1 MKRVLSISTLYPN
14 AAQPRFGTFVAR
26 SLEGLAARGDW
37 QVTMIN
43 PIGVPPVAF
52 GRYRALARAAVDAN
66 ENGIEIHRPRFTL
79 IPRLGARI
87 NPWLIARSVLPLAR
101 KLHAAHPFDLVDAQF
116 FYPDGPV
123 AAWIADQ
130 LGLPCSIKARGSDIS
145 FWGRREFALEQMLD
159 AARRATG
166 LLAVSQALAADMVGL
181 GMDPGKIAIH
191 YTGLDRERFRPL
203 SHPGLRTRLNETFG
217 IALPETQ
224 PVLCSVGAL
233 IERKGQDL
241 VIGALPH
248 LPGAHLML
256 VGKGADEGHLHNL
269 AAGLG
274 VGGRVH
280 FLGSLDHDMLPLV
293 LSASDAMVLP
303 TRNEG
308 LANAWVEALACGTPV
323 VTCDVGGVRELVT
336 GPDAG
341 ELVERTIPSIVSGI
355 SAVLAR
361 KTPRETVAGAVAR
374 FDWKTN
380 AADLAAYYDRLTDR
394 VS

>member
-14 AAQPRFGTFVAR
+14 AAQPRFGSFVAR

-52 GRYRALARAAVDAN
+52 GRYRALARAAVGGV
-66 ENGIEIHRPRFTL
+66 ENAVEVHRPRFTL

-87 NPWLIARSVLPLAR
+87 NPAVIARAILPLAR
-101 KLHAAHPFDLVDAQF
+101 RLHEQHAFDLVDAQF

-123 AAWIADQ
+123 AAWIAEKFA
-130 LGLPCSIKARGSDIS
+130 LPCSIKARGSDIS
-145 FWGRREFALEQMLD
+145 YWGSREFALDQMLD
-159 AARRATG
+159 AARQATG
-166 LLAVSQALAADMVGL
+166 LLAVSRALAEDMVLL
-181 GMDPGKIAIH
+181 GMDRSKITVH

-203 SHPGLRTRLNETFG
+203 AHPGLRTRLNEIFG
-217 IALPETQ
+217 ITLPETQ

-241 VIGALPH
+241 AIGALAQ
-248 LPGAHLML
+248 LPGAHLLL
-256 VGKGADEGHLHNL
+256 VGKGADEGHLRDL
-269 AAGLG
+269 AADLG
-274 VGGRVH
+274 VAARVH
-280 FLGSLDHDMLPLV
+280 FLGSLDHDIIPLV
-293 LSASDAMVLP
+293 LSASEAMVLP

-323 VTCDVGGVRELVT
+323 VTCDVGGVRELLT
-336 GPDAG
+336 APEAG
-341 ELVERTIPSIVSGI
+341 ELVDRTIPSIVAGI

-361 KTPRETVAGAVAR
+361 KAPRELVARAVAR

-380 AADLAAYYDRLTDR
+380 AADLATYYNRLVKR
-394 VS
+394 IS